1 MDSFPAPALG
11 RVPSAEGA
19 SPALAQWFAAK
30 AQHPDA
36 LLFFRMGD
44 FFELF
49 FADAEAASEAL
60 GLALSFRGEHRG
72 ERVPMCGVP
81 AHAHEAY
88 LARLI
93 RRGFRVALCEQ
104 METPEEAK
112 KRKAATL
119 RREVVRLV
127 TPGTVTEDA
136 LLEAA
141 RPAWLLALA
150 PGEGG
155 TVGAAWLD
163 VSTGAFE
170 TEALPAVAD
179 LPGLLAR
186 LEPAELLAPPDLAA
200 VLPGLAGGERA
211 TEAVLPRDAAG
222 LVAAAF
228 GVSTLEG
235 FGTYAAAE
243 IAAAA
248 MALDYVKAT
257 QRGGAEALAHLSR
270 PVPRGARGVLQM
282 DGATRR
288 SLEILRSER
297 GDTRD
302 CLLGAVDRTVTA
314 AGARELASRLACP
327 LAEADP
333 VLARHDAVSA
343 LLASARLRNTVRE
356 ALRGAPDMARAL
368 GRLSLDRFAPRD
380 LAAIRDGLGRAAA
393 VADALDAAGDA
404 VPPLLREAA
413 AALRPEPDPAPE
425 LKRALA
431 ESLPARLDDPGLVA
445 VGYDGQ
451 LDGLRR
457 LRDDARGAIAA
468 MQLDLAQAWG
478 VASLKVRHHQQ
489 FGYLAE
495 VPAAAGEKLLREA
508 PATAPAREGM
518 APIHR
523 QTMANGHRF
532 TCAALA
538 DLDRR
543 LAEAGDAAAKRE
555 RAVARHLRDLCLAAA
570 AGIAKAA
577 AALADVDVH
586 AAAAALAAEDG
597 WCRPQIVDRPD
608 FAVRAGRHP
617 VVAAALAR
625 ERSGGGAFVPN
636 DCDLSPGRRVC
647 LLTGPNMAGKSTF
660 LRQNALMVVL
670 AQAGMF
676 VPAEAARLGL
686 VDRLFSRVGAAD
698 DIAGGRSTF
707 MVEMAETAAILNQA
721 GPRSLVV
728 LDEVGRGTATWDG
741 LAVAWAVLEAL
752 HDRLRCRT
760 VFATHFHELTA
771 LAGRLPELSLSTM
784 RVREWR
790 GQVVFLHS
798 VGPGAAERSWGL
810 HVARLAG
817 VPKAVL
823 SRAGAV
829 LQALEERAR
838 GLEPLSEELPL
849 LSRGAAP
856 AAAERDADMGSG
868 DGASPAPPHPA
879 LEALAALDPD
889 SLSPREA
896 QEALYRLRS
905 MLDDT
910 FFAPQHALDSA
921 K

>member
-1 MDSFPAPALG
+1 
-11 RVPSAEGA
+11 
-19 SPALAQWFAAK
+19 
-30 AQHPDA
+30 
-36 LLFFRMGD
+36 
-44 FFELF
+44 
-49 FADAEAASEAL
+49 
-60 GLALSFRGEHRG
+60 
-72 ERVPMCGVP
+72 
-81 AHAHEAY
+81 HEAY

-93 RRGFRVALCEQ
+93 RRGFRVAICEQ

-112 KRKAATL
+112 RRKAATL

-155 TVGAAWLD
+155 AVGAAWLD

-170 TEALPAVAD
+170 TESLPAVAD

-186 LEPAELLAPPDLAA
+186 LEPVELLAPPDLAA
-200 VLPGLAGGERA
+200 VLPGLAGERA
-211 TEAVLPRDAAG
+211 TEAVLPRDATG

-235 FGTYAAAE
+235 FGAYAAAE

-248 MALDYVKAT
+248 MALDYVKTT

-297 GDTRD
+297 GDMRD
-302 CLLGAVDRTVTA
+302 CLLAAVDRTVTA
-314 AGARELASRLACP
+314 AGGRELASRLACP
-327 LAEADP
+327 LAEAEP
-333 VLARHDAVSA
+333 ILARHDAVAA

-380 LAAIRDGLGRAAA
+380 LAAIRDGLGRGAA
-393 VADALDAAGDA
+393 VADALDAAGGA
-404 VPPLLREAA
+404 VAPLLREAA
-413 AALRPEPDPAPE
+413 AALRPEPDPAQE

-431 ESLPARLDDPGLVA
+431 ETLPARLDDPGLVA
-445 VGYDGQ
+445 VGYDRQ

-508 PATAPAREGM
+508 PATASRDGM

-555 RAVARHLRDLCLAAA
+555 RTVARHLRDLCLGAAP
-570 AGIAKAA
+570 GIARAA
-577 AALADVDVH
+577 AALAEVDVH

-597 WCRPQIVDRPD
+597 WCRPAIVDRPD

-625 ERSGGGAFVPN
+625 ERGGGAFVPN

-721 GPRSLVV
+721 GPGSLVV

-798 VGPGAAERSWGL
+798 VGAGAAERSWGL

-829 LQALEERAR
+829 LEALEERAR

-849 LSRGAAP
+849 LSRGAA
-856 AAAERDADMGSG
+856 AAGRDAGTGTGSG
-868 DGASPAPPHPA
+868 DHASPASPHPA
-879 LEALAALDPD
+879 LEALAALDLD

-905 MLDDT
+905 MLNDT
-910 FFAPQHALDSA
+910 FFASQHALGSA
-921 K
+921 E